1 MTPEAAF
8 TELLD
13 RVAALQ
19 GASTL
24 FSADELAQWPD
35 EAVSAMKAQK
45 FITRARAASSA
56 VCPGCEEECVMP
68 VHSIP
73 VSSGEPALFIVCDKR
88 DDTNRVPV
96 PSDQLEQWQVSG
108 DSIADLLAGLLGLQ
122 RSSRDSSSVARWE
135 VGVFRGAKHASHL
148 ALLAGDRLTLNLAG
162 HSIALDEVLS
172 LEGERFKV
180 DKRRLT
186 RLVDQPVAGAGD
198 VESAEQ
204 RRERISK
211 RADELKAN
219 GVKAFLKAVA
229 KEEGLSITRIKQLIK
244 DHKTKA
250 S

>member
-1 MTPEAAF
+1 M
-8 TELLD
+8 
-13 RVAALQ
+13 
-19 GASTL
+19 
-24 FSADELAQWPD
+24 
-35 EAVSAMKAQK
+35 
-45 FITRARAASSA
+45 
-56 VCPGCEEECVMP
+56 
-68 VHSIP
+68 
-73 VSSGEPALFIVCDKR
+73 
-88 DDTNRVPV
+88 
-96 PSDQLEQWQVSG
+96 
-108 DSIADLLAGLLGLQ
+108 
-122 RSSRDSSSVARWE
+122 
-135 VGVFRGAKHASHL
+135 
-148 ALLAGDRLTLNLAG
+148 
-162 HSIALDEVLS
+162 
-172 LEGERFKV
+172 